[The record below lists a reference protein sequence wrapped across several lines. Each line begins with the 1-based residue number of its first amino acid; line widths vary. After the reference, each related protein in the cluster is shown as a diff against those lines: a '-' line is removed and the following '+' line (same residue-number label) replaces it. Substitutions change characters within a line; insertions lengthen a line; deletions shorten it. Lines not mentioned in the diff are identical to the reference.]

1 MKCNAIYK
9 QPQPKHA
16 KRDEKLFVGHFCRL
30 LHILSLS
37 REQLC
42 LNNMNVTD
50 MTSAHLTVSFRV
62 LTLTSVDLAMKRLTQ
77 QKIA

>member
-1 MKCNAIYK
+1 MLYTNNLN
-9 QPQPKHA
+9 QNMPKEI
-16 KRDEKLFVGHFCRL
+16 KKIFMGQFCRL
-30 LHILSLS
+30 LLILSLS

-42 LNNMNVTD
+42 LNNMDMTD